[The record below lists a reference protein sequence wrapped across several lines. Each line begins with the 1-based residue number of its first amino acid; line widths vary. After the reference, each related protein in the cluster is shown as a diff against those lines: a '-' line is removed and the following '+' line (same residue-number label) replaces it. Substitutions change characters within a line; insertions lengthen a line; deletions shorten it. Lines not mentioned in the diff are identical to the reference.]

1 MPVSDEDG
9 VHAVAAARYSL
20 AARRLH
26 WIVAVFVVCQIPLGL
41 YMVARGQATNF
52 DAATGSLYGLHKLLG
67 FTVLW
72 FIVLRV
78 LVRLRRGAPP
88 PVATLTPFE
97 RIASL
102 TVHYALYVLLLAVPL
117 LGWAG
122 VSAYPALDIFG
133 LFNLPAILPPDEPLA
148 NRIFGIHG
156 LLALLLGAVALL
168 HIAAALRHRFLK
180 HDGVMR
186 RMWPPG

>member
-9 VHAVAAARYSL
+9 VHAVTDARYSL

-26 WIVAVFVVCQIPLGL
+26 WIVAAFVICQLPLGL

-52 DAATGSLYGLHKLLG
+52 DATTGSLYSLHKLLG
-67 FTVLW
+67 FILLW
-72 FIVLRV
+72 LVVLRV

-88 PVATLTPFE
+88 PVATLTSFE

-102 TVHYALYVLLLAVPL
+102 TVHYALYALLLVVPV

-122 VSAYPALDIFG
+122 ISAYPALDIFG
-133 LFNLPAILPPDEPLA
+133 LFNLPAILSPDEPFA
-148 NRIFGIHG
+148 NRIFGVHG
-156 LLALLLGAVALL
+156 LLALLLGLLALL
-168 HIAAALRHRFLK
+168 HIAAALRHRFIK
-180 HDGVMR
+180 QDGVMR